1 MAGTF
6 AHIELHS
13 KNVKKVKSFY
23 RSMFQWKLKDL
34 PAMGYTMI
42 TAGDGIGGGMAQ
54 TQKAKDPSHWVPY
67 VTVANVDAS
76 VKKAKKLGA
85 KVLMPAMDLPGPGI
99 RICIIADPAG
109 APCGLLQSL

>member
-1 MAGTF
+1 MAGAFT
-6 AHIELHS
+6 HMELYS
-13 KNVKKVKSFY
+13 KNVKQVKSFY
-23 RSMFQWKLKDL
+23 RAMFQWKLKDI
-34 PAMGYTMI
+34 PAMEYTMI
-42 TAGDGIGGGMAQ
+42 TAGNGIGGGLAR

-67 VTVANVDAS
+67 VAVVNVDAS

-85 KVLMPAMDLPGPGI
+85 KVLMPAMDVAGPNI